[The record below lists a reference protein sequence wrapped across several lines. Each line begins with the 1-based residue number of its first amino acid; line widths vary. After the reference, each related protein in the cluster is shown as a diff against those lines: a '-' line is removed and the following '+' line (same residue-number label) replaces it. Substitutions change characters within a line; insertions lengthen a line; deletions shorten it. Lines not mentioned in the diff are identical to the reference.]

1 MRIQQGRA
9 VAAIVGAV
17 AVMALAPGIAAA
29 KLVVADYRLNDSL
42 NSSVGGAN
50 PLTNVGIG
58 NAFATETVRGKSD
71 RVLTFPQGNG
81 LSLVDPGL
89 VPNDNY
95 SVVLAFRF
103 ADLNGNYDRILDTN
117 GEADHGL
124 YRHFGALAFHD
135 SDSNNHEGPG
145 DVIEAG
151 EYLEVG
157 FTRDP
162 GERIAGYVNGV
173 QQFRYTDLN
182 PDENALLGPDGLRF
196 FLDDGGGEE
205 APGAVARIRLF
216 DRALS
221 AAEVRRVF
229 TGCRVPSVKGM
240 TVQRARKKLKR
251 AGCSVGQVKRRS
263 SDRVEQGRVINQRPR
278 KGAKRDFEFGVRLT
292 VSRGPGG

>member
-1 MRIQQGRA
+1 MGIQQGRV

-17 AVMALAPGIAAA
+17 GALVLAPGVAAA
-29 KLVVADYRLNDSL
+29 KLVVADYRFNDSL
-42 NSSVGGAN
+42 SSSVGGAN
-50 PLTNVGIG
+50 PLTNVGPG
-58 NAFATETVRGKSD
+58 NTFSTEAVRGKGD
-71 RVLTFPQGNG
+71 RVLAFPQGSG

-103 ADLNGNYDRILDTN
+103 ADLTGNYDRILDTN
-117 GEADHGL
+117 GETDHGL
-124 YRHFGALAFHD
+124 YRHLGALAFHD
-135 SDSNNHEGPG
+135 SESVNHEGPG
-145 DVIEAG
+145 DVFEAG

-157 FTRDP
+157 FTRDSDD
-162 GERIAGYVNGV
+162 RITGYVNGA
-173 QQFRYTDLN
+173 QQFRYTDTN
-182 PDENALLGPDGLRF
+182 PDENALLGSDGLRF
-196 FLDDGGGEE
+196 FLDDGGEE

-229 TGCRVPSVKGM
+229 TGCKVPRLKGM
-240 TVQRARKKLKR
+240 TERRARKKLKR

-278 KGAKRDFEFGVRLT
+278 KGAKRDFGYGVKLT
-292 VSRGPGG
+292 ISSGPRG